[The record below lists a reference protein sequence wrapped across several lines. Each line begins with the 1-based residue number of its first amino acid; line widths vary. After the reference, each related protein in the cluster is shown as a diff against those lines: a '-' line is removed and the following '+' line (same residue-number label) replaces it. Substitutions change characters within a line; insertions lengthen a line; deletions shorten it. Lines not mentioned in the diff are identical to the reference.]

1 LVLLTITNEENS
13 MSSSAITPAFPQPT
27 GSQPIGPQS
36 AGVRPAGTSWIISR
50 HDDLVWFI
58 GPAAISYLALALMA
72 AGFPITPI
80 YLTWFLAVDGPHVMA
95 TVTRT
100 YLDTRERKRLG
111 WFLWIIVPFC
121 FIGPAMVWAG
131 QASLFYLFAVCWQ
144 HYHIAKQH
152 MGFMMLWKAKNK
164 ERDPVDL
171 KLDRW
176 FMLSSTV
183 LPLAVF
189 VIKTRLMVWRPVQT
203 PSQILEWAAIL
214 AYAIF
219 AVIYVGRQ
227 VKKFRA
233 GIPLNLPKLMLLSVL
248 VPLQWIA
255 FLYAA
260 SFGAD
265 GILRAGITL
274 GLFHSFQYHRLLWF
288 HNKNRYSTPG
298 APEQY
303 GLAAFF
309 ARDLGYYIFIALGL
323 HFALNVLPQAYFPAV
338 QWLQAAIWGIPF
350 THYMLDSRIWRV
362 RGDKELA
369 AALRM

>member
-1 LVLLTITNEENS
+1 
-13 MSSSAITPAFPQPT
+13 MSTSAMTPAI
-27 GSQPIGPQS
+27 SQPIGM
-36 AGVRPAGTSWIISR
+36 RPAGTSWIISR
-50 HDDLVWFI
+50 RDDLLWFI
-58 GPAAISYLALALMA
+58 GPAAISYLALGLMA

-80 YLTWFLAVDGPHVMA
+80 YLTWFLAVDGPHVMG

-100 YLDTRERKRLG
+100 YMDKRERKRLG
-111 WFLWIIVPFC
+111 LFLWIIVPFC
-121 FIGPAMVWAG
+121 LIGPLMVWAG

-164 ERDPVDL
+164 ERDPLDL

-183 LPLAVF
+183 LPLALF
-189 VIKTRLMVWRPVQT
+189 VIKTRLMAFQAVQF
-203 PSQILEWAAIL
+203 LGWAATA
-214 AYAIF
+214 AYAVF
-219 AVIYVGRQ
+219 ALIWVARQ
-227 VKKFRA
+227 LQKFRA
-233 GIPLNLPKLMLLSVL
+233 GLPLNAPKLMLLAVL

-274 GLFHSFQYHRLLWF
+274 GLFHSFQYHRLMWF
-288 HNKNRYSTPG
+288 HNKNRYSVPQ
-298 APEQY
+298 AKEQY
-303 GLAAFF
+303 GMAAFF
-309 ARDLGYYIFIALGL
+309 AKSLGNYVIIALAL

-338 QWLQAAIWGIPF
+338 QWLQAAIWGMPF
-350 THYMLDSRIWRV
+350 THYMLDSKIWRV

-369 AALRM
+369 AALHI

>member
-1 LVLLTITNEENS
+1 
-13 MSSSAITPAFPQPT
+13 MSSTAMTPAL
-27 GSQPIGPQS
+27 SQPVGI
-36 AGVRPAGTSWIISR
+36 RPAGTNWIISR
-50 HDDLVWFI
+50 RDDLLWFI
-58 GPAAISYLALALMA
+58 GPAAISYLALGMMA

-80 YLTWFLAVDGPHVMA
+80 YLTWFLFVDGPHVMG

-100 YLDTRERKRLG
+100 YLDKRERKRLG
-111 WFLWIIVPFC
+111 WFLWTIVPLTL
-121 FIGPAMVWAG
+121 IGPVMVWAG
-131 QASLFYLFAVCWQ
+131 QSSLFYLFAVCWQ

-164 ERDPVDL
+164 ERDPIDL

-183 LPLAVF
+183 LPLALF
-189 VIKTRLMVWRPVQT
+189 VIKTRLMDWRPLQW
-203 PSQILEWAAIL
+203 PAQLMEWAATA
-214 AYAIF
+214 AYVIF
-219 AVIYVGRQ
+219 AAIYVGHQ

-233 GIPLNLPKLMLLSVL
+233 GLPLNLPKLMLLSVL

-260 SFGAD
+260 RFGAE

-298 APEQY
+298 ASEQH
-303 GLAAFF
+303 GLAAYF
-309 ARDLGYYIFIALGL
+309 ARDLGYYILVALGL

-350 THYMLDSRIWRV
+350 THYMLDSKIWRV

-369 AALRM
+369 AALRI